1 MAATKE
7 KKPLTRRRMFDII
20 QLSNVSDA
28 PSRIFDYFLVGVIV
42 ANVLAM
48 FLETFHTLAP
58 LRPVFDAV
66 EWVTMIVFCVE
77 YALRLWTAD
86 YLYPTRSRLQAVLR
100 FMVSFDG
107 VVELLTI
114 LPFFFLSGAVV
125 FRLLRVVRIFHLFR
139 INATYDSFNVITSV
153 LKEKRNQI
161 VSSVFIVLILMLASS
176 LCMYSVEHDA
186 QPDKF
191 TNALSGVWW
200 SVSALLTVG
209 YGDVY
214 PVTVLGKVM
223 AVVISF
229 LGVGAVAIPTG
240 IISAGFVE
248 QYTKAQGGS
257 GTFDDRVVTVSVD
270 IDSRWIGK
278 TPQQMKKE
286 WGAAPLVVRRG
297 GEEFQPGPDYR
308 VELGDVVCVYRRK
321 EPRSSG
327 KAPG

>member
-1 MAATKE
+1 MAATTE
-7 KKPLTRRRMFDII
+7 KKRLTKRRVFDII

-28 PSRIFDYFLVGVIV
+28 PSRIFDYFLVGVIL
-42 ANVLAM
+42 ANTLVM
-48 FLETFHTLAP
+48 FLETFDSLAFLDPLFTVVEIVTL
-58 LRPVFDAV
+58 V
-66 EWVTMIVFCVE
+66 VFCVE
-77 YALRLWTAD
+77 YALRLWTAEF
-86 YLYPTRSRLQAVLR
+86 LFPTRSRWKAVLR

-107 VVELLTI
+107 VVELLAI

-125 FRLLRVVRIFHLFR
+125 FRMLRVVRIFHLFR

-153 LKEKRNQI
+153 LKDKRNQI

-176 LCMYSVEHDA
+176 LCMYSVEHEA

-191 TNALSGVWW
+191 TNALSGMWW

-214 PVTVLGKVM
+214 PITVLGKVM

-248 QYTKAQGGS
+248 QYTKVQGGS
-257 GTFDDRVVTVSVD
+257 GTFDSSVVTLSID
-270 IDSRWIGK
+270 IDSRWLGWS
-278 TPQQMKKE
+278 PQQLKKE
-286 WGAAPLVVRRG
+286 QGVVPLMVRRD
-297 GEEFQPGPDYR
+297 GEEFQPGAEYR
-308 VELGDVVCVYRRK
+308 VEVGDVLCVYRRRR
-321 EPRSSG
+321 EAERHG
-327 KAPG
+327 